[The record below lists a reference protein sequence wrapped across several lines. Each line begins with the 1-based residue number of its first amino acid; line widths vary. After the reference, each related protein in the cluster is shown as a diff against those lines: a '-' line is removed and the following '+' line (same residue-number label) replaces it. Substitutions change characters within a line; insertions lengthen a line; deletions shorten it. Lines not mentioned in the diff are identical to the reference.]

1 MIKFFWIFLFL
12 ATSLIFFVLNLFL
25 GSVEIPLQ
33 EVLKILFLM
42 PSQNDIWENI
52 IWEIRFPRALT
63 AILAGAGLSVGGL
76 QMQTLFSNPLASPS
90 LLGITSG
97 ASLGVALVI
106 FASGSSVSFAV
117 INEWSFLGSWLT
129 IFSAM
134 LGSALVLLLVL
145 LISFRIKSNTVV
157 LISGMMIGNLTLS
170 LVGIW
175 QYFSSPE
182 QIQAYMMWTFGSL
195 GGVHGQQLWVL
206 FVAISIG
213 IFGSFLLSKSLNILL
228 LGSNYAQSLGMSVLQ
243 IRFWIILSTSLLA
256 GSITAFCG
264 PIGFV
269 GIAVPHISRSLLGT
283 SDHLWLTPA
292 SCLVGASLLL
302 FCDLIAKINSQGALP
317 INAVT
322 ALIGSPIVIWVVLNR
337 KI

>member
-1 MIKFFWIFLFL
+1 MIKFFWILLFL